1 MIHLSVEAVL
11 LIYLFACKAPV
22 TAPED
27 LDGLLN
33 FMYVHMEDEDDEA
46 LLVGI
51 NNVFS
56 FVAANQEALDEGY
69 DIAPLSIPTLEIIEQ
84 STEFREQTY
93 GVSIAYEI
101 PHSVEA
107 IAECYAAVNL
117 VEIYPDTYL
126 SYEREFLTDQACFLS
141 QECNLVQYR
150 SIIQTALPFNA
161 TVTTNNMVE
170 IRWLQTERGTAF
182 IQRSWMEGEADSS
195 ADWANLLAQNYL
207 EVSWTTED
215 GSQSLA
221 ASWAA
226 LQLGDIPV
234 PEDTAK
240 NLALGSIRDSREALT
255 SYLDNQDSQ

>member
-1 MIHLSVEAVL
+1 M
-11 LIYLFACKAPV
+11 LILLFACTSPV

-27 LDGLLN
+27 LDGLLD
-33 FMYVHMEDEDDEA
+33 FMYIHMTDENDDS
-46 LLVGI
+46 LLAGMT
-51 NNVFS
+51 NVFS
-56 FVAANQEALDEGY
+56 FVDDNKEALEEGY
-69 DIAPLSIPTLEIIEQ
+69 DISPLSISTIEGIGQ
-84 STEFREQTY
+84 STAFREQTY

-101 PHSVEA
+101 PHPVED

-117 VEIYPDTYL
+117 VDIYPDTYL
-126 SYEREFLTDQACFLS
+126 SYEREFLTDQSCFLN

-150 SIIQTALPFNA
+150 SIIQTALPLNA

-170 IRWLQTERGTAF
+170 IRWFHTERGLAF
-182 IQRSWMEGEADSS
+182 IQRSWMEGEAESS

-207 EVSWTTED
+207 EISWSTTS
-215 GSQSLA
+215 GTQSLA

-255 SYLDNQDSQ
+255 LYLDEQAAQ

>member
-1 MIHLSVEAVL
+1 MIQWCVEAVL
-11 LIYLFACKAPV
+11 LIYLFACKPPV

-46 LLVGI
+46 LLLGMT
-51 NNVFS
+51 NVFS
-56 FVAANQEALDEGY
+56 FVDGNTEALEEGY
-69 DIAPLSIPTLEIIEQ
+69 DIAPLTKETIESIGQ
-84 STEFREQTY
+84 SIDFREQTY

-101 PHSVEA
+101 PHPVED
-107 IAECYAAVNL
+107 IAECYASVNL

-126 SYEREFLTDQACFLS
+126 SYEREFITDQECFLK

-150 SIIQTALPFNA
+150 SIIQTSLPFNA

-170 IRWLQTERGTAF
+170 IRWFQTDRGTAF
-182 IQRSWMEGEADSS
+182 VQRSWMEGEAESS

-207 EVSWTTED
+207 EVSWSTET
-215 GSQSLA
+215 GTQSLA

-255 SYLDNQDSQ
+255 AYLDEQSPQ